1 MGALR
6 TLVVIEP
13 GRAGDAAVEEARA
26 HAGLTGCD
34 VTVVGAAPQV
44 AAVRCGPSGADYNGA
59 VVDAVVRD
67 LTRACDRLATADL
80 DVTCRVLVDGRDPPL
95 EQFAAAG
102 GFGLILLPSRRPR
115 WRPARHPSARRLSSV
130 TQAEVRLVGRP

>member
-6 TLVVIEP
+6 MLVVIEP

-26 HAGLTGCD
+26 HAGLIGCD
-34 VTVVGAAPQV
+34 VTLVGVAPQV
-44 AAVRCGPSGADYNGA
+44 AAVRCGPSGAEYNGA

-67 LTRACDRLATADL
+67 LARACDRLATAGVRL
-80 DVTCRVLVDGRDPPL
+80 TCRVLVDGHDPPL
-95 EQFAAAG
+95 EQFAAAE

-115 WRPARHPSARRLSSV
+115 WRPARHPWARRLSSV
-130 TQAEVRLVGRP
+130 TQAEVRLIARP